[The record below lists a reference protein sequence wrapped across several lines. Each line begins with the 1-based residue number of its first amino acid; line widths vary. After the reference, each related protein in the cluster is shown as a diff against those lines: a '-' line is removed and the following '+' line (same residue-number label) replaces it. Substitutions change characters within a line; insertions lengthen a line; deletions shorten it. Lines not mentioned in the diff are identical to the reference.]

1 MTTET
6 LFAVV
11 LLGKLLGD
19 EGETFG
25 CDLFIMPSIVFS
37 RVMHYLNFVV
47 KFYFFSSSYQKER
60 GFSIQLFSNSIALAK
75 KMRKRLK
82 KKKLLDHV
90 RDKYR
95 EGRYY
100 SVYIPRAAG
109 QRFYFWNGC
118 CIVYL
123 SKFSDPFWSKPFII
137 FIYKFILDYIIV
149 IHLCFCLCDH

>member
-1 MTTET
+1 M
-6 LFAVV
+6 
-11 LLGKLLGD
+11 GKLLGD
-19 EGETFG
+19 EGEIIG

-109 QRFYFWNGC
+109 QRFYF
-118 CIVYL
+118 
-123 SKFSDPFWSKPFII
+123 
-137 FIYKFILDYIIV
+137 
-149 IHLCFCLCDH
+149 